1 MCALFFIEIFFLGGK
16 SYGQKTL
23 SLLLTHEI
31 DNYGPG
37 SGHSQGQRPI
47 DIHDAVCPWGCSVQI
62 MALKFIDKYWVP
74 QKLPQSIL

>member
-1 MCALFFIEIFFLGGK
+1 MGK
-16 SYGQKTL
+16 NL

-47 DIHDAVCPWGCSVQI
+47 DIQDTISPWGCSVEI
-62 MALKFIDKYWVP
+62 MELEGYIARKKCYIISGLLRKY
-74 QKLPQSIL
+74 